1 MQIANDVFQITMAPG
16 NKRVFSNFTNLQLF
30 SALGQFKVSNTTF
43 SFADTAVVPGG
54 SSGGTLAEY
63 VYISS
68 DGTAPGGALNTAAA
82 TSLKGVQDQSI
93 EVECITAGIIC
104 VTIEK

>member
-16 NKRVFSNFTNLQLF
+16 DKRVFSNFTNLQLF

-43 SFADTAVVPGG
+43 SFASSAAVPGG
-54 SSGGTLAEY
+54 STGGTLAEY
-63 VYISS
+63 IYISA
-68 DGTAPGGALNTAAA
+68 DGTAPGSATNTAAA
-82 TSLKGVQDQSI
+82 TLLKGIDDQSV
-93 EVECITAGIIC
+93 ELECITAGIIC